1 MLLLRGQTNSTEP
14 LLSELGF
21 PIETL
26 EALVTKDPAVVAGP
40 SQVYDI
46 QASRSADAM
55 ICY

>member
-1 MLLLRGQTNSTEP
+1 MRSRTSFNEP
-14 LLSELGF
+14 LLSVLGF
-21 PIETL
+21 TIETL

-46 QASRSADAM
+46 QASRSADAV